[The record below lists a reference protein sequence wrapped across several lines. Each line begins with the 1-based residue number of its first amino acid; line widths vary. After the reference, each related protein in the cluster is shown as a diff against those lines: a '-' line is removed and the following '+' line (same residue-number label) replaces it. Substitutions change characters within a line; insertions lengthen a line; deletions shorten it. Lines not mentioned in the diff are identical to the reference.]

1 MTRFDT
7 TIKQL
12 FLPTLPSFAKKAF
25 QLDIQNFQ
33 EINPQLPTTLQRNPD
48 FLAHIELANHQNA
61 LLHVEFQ
68 AQNHPQIHARMLEYL
83 ALLFRKY
90 TLPIYQFVLY
100 LGNEPLTMPNS
111 LSLPN

>member
-1 MTRFDT
+1 MAHFDT
-7 TIKQL
+7 TLKQL

-33 EINPQLPTTLQRNPD
+33 ELNPELPTTLQRNPD

-68 AQNHPQIHARMLEYL
+68 AQNHPQIYARMLEYL